1 MKCLLK
7 QNLVSELKDVRA
19 ELFKNIQLPL
29 LLSNGS
35 LYNLLAV
42 AKSVRDFPLERDIP
56 KDVRSCM
63 VMK

>member
-7 QNLVSELKDVRA
+7 QNLVSELKDVRT
-19 ELFKNIQLPL
+19 ELFKNIKRSL

-42 AKSVRDFPLERDIP
+42 AKSVRRDFPSES
-56 KDVRSCM
+56 DVP
-63 VMK
+63 